1 MKRYKRNNRKKKW
14 AFTCSEGHY
23 FEETGFLF
31 REERAKERKKRWRG
45 EENDGGTFQTRPRSS
60 VSSRANKNKMGR
72 ITRISKSGKEEQQEQ
87 QQEQKNGK
95 PL

>member
-1 MKRYKRNNRKKKW
+1 MKIAEEEEY
-14 AFTCSEGHY
+14 TCQKCRRHETVQGEQQ
-23 FEETGFLF
+23 EEEMGFHML
-31 REERAKERKKRWRG
+31 G
-45 EENDGGTFQTRPRSS
+45 
-60 VSSRANKNKMGR
+60 RANKNKMGR